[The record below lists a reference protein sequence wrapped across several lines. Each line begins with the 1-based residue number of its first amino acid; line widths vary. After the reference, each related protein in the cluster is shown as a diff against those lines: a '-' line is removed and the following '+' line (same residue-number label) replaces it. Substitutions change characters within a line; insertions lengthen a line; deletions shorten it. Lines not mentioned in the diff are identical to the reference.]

1 MKKIP
6 VGILGATGMVGQ
18 KFVELLSHH
27 PWFEIILLSASPKS
41 QNKTYQQATRWLL
54 PTPPKRKIA
63 RIIVSDYSDTS
74 NCVLLF
80 SGLHNSVAGEIETN
94 RASQGYIVISN
105 SSHHR
110 MDPDIPLVIPEVN
123 PSHLHLITQQTF
135 SKKGCLITNPNCSV
149 IGLTMA
155 LKPLLFLSEIEKVQ
169 ITTLQALSGAGY
181 PGVSGLDIIDNVIP
195 NIPGEESKLETEPLK
210 ILGSYHEGVL
220 RPYPIEISAHCTRV
234 PVLDGHLACVS
245 VKFKDKVTQK
255 QLLNHWKNFSGDPQK
270 LKLPSA
276 PRHPIIYFNHDD
288 YPQPRLHRHL
298 GRGMSISIG
307 RLRPCNVL
315 DWKFV
320 ILLHNTIRGAVG
332 SAVLN
337 AELLIKQKLI
347 EN

>member
-1 MKKIP
+1 
-6 VGILGATGMVGQ
+6 
-18 KFVELLSHH
+18 
-27 PWFEIILLSASPKS
+27 
-41 QNKTYQQATRWLL
+41 
-54 PTPPKRKIA
+54 
-63 RIIVSDYSDTS
+63 
-74 NCVLLF
+74 
-80 SGLHNSVAGEIETN
+80 
-94 RASQGYIVISN
+94 
-105 SSHHR
+105 
-110 MDPDIPLVIPEVN
+110 
-123 PSHLHLITQQTF
+123 
-135 SKKGCLITNPNCSV
+135 
-149 IGLTMA
+149 
-155 LKPLLFLSEIEKVQ
+155 
-169 ITTLQALSGAGY
+169 
-181 PGVSGLDIIDNVIP
+181 
-195 NIPGEESKLETEPLK
+195 
-210 ILGSYHEGVL
+210 
-220 RPYPIEISAHCTRV
+220 
-234 PVLDGHLACVS
+234 
-245 VKFKDKVTQK
+245 KFKDKVTQK